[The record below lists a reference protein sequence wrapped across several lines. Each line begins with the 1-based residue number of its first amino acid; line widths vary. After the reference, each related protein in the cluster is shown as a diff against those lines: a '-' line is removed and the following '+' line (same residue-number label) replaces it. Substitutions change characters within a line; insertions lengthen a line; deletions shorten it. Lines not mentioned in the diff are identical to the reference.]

1 MSFGFNRK
9 SGNDLPK
16 SPELLPLKEK
26 NFPHSFL
33 LISIRNTA
41 LKREQSETRVQEG
54 SQYQTFRGWKIISQP
69 IRGRQGF
76 GVSLR
81 HEHPTEFIPKAQAEG
96 KTNIHAGVLKG

>member
-41 LKREQSETRVQEG
+41 LKREQSETRLQEEL
-54 SQYQTFRGWKIISQP
+54 FV
-69 IRGRQGF
+69 
-76 GVSLR
+76 GVKWIL
-81 HEHPTEFIPKAQAEG
+81 
-96 KTNIHAGVLKG
+96 VLEKLYSWSG